1 MDLRS
6 LSKSTALL
14 LLMVKGNEVSH
25 WAERANNPQSMMSS
39 KNLQKELIV
48 FRSSN
53 SLDFES
59 CSNRIS
65 FNNGRTKEF
74 NKKGVTEKIGK
85 GSDDGPTTGSPPF

>member
-48 FRSSN
+48 FRS
-53 SLDFES
+53 
-59 CSNRIS
+59 
-65 FNNGRTKEF
+65 
-74 NKKGVTEKIGK
+74 
-85 GSDDGPTTGSPPF
+85 